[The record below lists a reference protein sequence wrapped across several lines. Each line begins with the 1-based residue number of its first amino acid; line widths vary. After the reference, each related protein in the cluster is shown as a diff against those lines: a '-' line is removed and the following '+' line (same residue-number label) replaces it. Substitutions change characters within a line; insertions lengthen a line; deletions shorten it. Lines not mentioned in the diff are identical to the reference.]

1 MRVAV
6 LIVRAAADDGVLRL
20 RLVQQAVARGGMA
33 AVVAG
38 LDDVAADVFAR
49 VEHVRL
55 ALVLG
60 VAGEEEGVAAV
71 VHAQDEALVVDVAV
85 VLLRAED
92 GHGRAAEGERIAHVR
107 HSDGEVCRLG
117 CAHDALL
124 QSGLINAVCG
134 EIKNLFSVYE
144 AIEYTESTKR
154 ALAQI
159 IKALPKYQEQLD
171 AVVKKYGKPS
181 TK

>member
-1 MRVAV
+1 MKEIKAMDKVYLEEFDVYVNPYLTYAQIQAIVNGVKSLDSWAEREQNIDMCV
-6 LIVRAAADDGVLRL
+6 LAFATDIPTEKLEELGH
-20 RLVQQAVARGGMA
+20 
-33 AVVAG
+33 
-38 LDDVAADVFAR
+38 DV
-49 VEHVRL
+49 
-55 ALVLG
+55 
-60 VAGEEEGVAAV
+60 
-71 VHAQDEALVVDVAV
+71 
-85 VLLRAED
+85 
-92 GHGRAAEGERIAHVR
+92 
-107 HSDGEVCRLG
+107 
-117 CAHDALL
+117 LL

-154 ALAQI
+154 ALTQI

>member
-1 MRVAV
+1 MKEIKAMDKVYLEEYDVYVNPYLTYAQIQA
-6 LIVRAAADDGVLRL
+6 IVNGVK
-20 RLVQQAVARGGMA
+20 
-33 AVVAG
+33 G
-38 LDDVAADVFAR
+38 LDSWAEREQNIDMCVLAFATDIPT
-49 VEHVRL
+49 EKL
-55 ALVLG
+55 EELG
-60 VAGEEEGVAAV
+60 
-71 VHAQDEALVVDVAV
+71 
-85 VLLRAED
+85 
-92 GHGRAAEGERIAHVR
+92 
-107 HSDGEVCRLG
+107 
-117 CAHDALL
+117 HDALL

>member
-1 MRVAV
+1 MKEIKAMDKVYLEEYDVYVNPYLTYAQTQAIVNGVKSLDSWAEREQNIDMCV
-6 LIVRAAADDGVLRL
+6 LA
-20 RLVQQAVARGGMA
+20 
-33 AVVAG
+33 
-38 LDDVAADVFAR
+38 FATDIPT
-49 VEHVRL
+49 EKL
-55 ALVLG
+55 EELG
-60 VAGEEEGVAAV
+60 
-71 VHAQDEALVVDVAV
+71 
-85 VLLRAED
+85 
-92 GHGRAAEGERIAHVR
+92 
-107 HSDGEVCRLG
+107 
-117 CAHDALL
+117 HDALL

>member
-1 MRVAV
+1 MKEIKAMDKVYLEEFDVYVNPYLTYAQIQAIVNGVKSLDSWAEREQNIDMCV
-6 LIVRAAADDGVLRL
+6 LA
-20 RLVQQAVARGGMA
+20 
-33 AVVAG
+33 
-38 LDDVAADVFAR
+38 FATDIPT
-49 VEHVRL
+49 EKL
-55 ALVLG
+55 
-60 VAGEEEGVAAV
+60 EEVG
-71 VHAQDEALVVDVAV
+71 
-85 VLLRAED
+85 
-92 GHGRAAEGERIAHVR
+92 
-107 HSDGEVCRLG
+107 
-117 CAHDALL
+117 HDALL
-124 QSGLINAVCG
+124 QSGLISAVCG

>member
-1 MRVAV
+1 MKEIKAMDKVYLEEYDVYVNPYLTYAQIQA
-6 LIVRAAADDGVLRL
+6 IVNGVK
-20 RLVQQAVARGGMA
+20 
-33 AVVAG
+33 G
-38 LDDVAADVFAR
+38 LDSWAEREQNIDMCVLAFATDIPT
-49 VEHVRL
+49 EKL
-55 ALVLG
+55 EELG
-60 VAGEEEGVAAV
+60 
-71 VHAQDEALVVDVAV
+71 
-85 VLLRAED
+85 
-92 GHGRAAEGERIAHVR
+92 
-107 HSDGEVCRLG
+107 
-117 CAHDALL
+117 HDALL

-171 AVVKKYGKPS
+171 AVVKKYGNLT

>member
-1 MRVAV
+1 MKEIKAMNKVYLEEYDVHVNPYLTYAQIQA
-6 LIVRAAADDGVLRL
+6 IVNGVK
-20 RLVQQAVARGGMA
+20 
-33 AVVAG
+33 G
-38 LDDVAADVFAR
+38 LDGWAEREQNIDMCVLAFATDIPT
-49 VEHVRL
+49 EKL
-55 ALVLG
+55 EELG
-60 VAGEEEGVAAV
+60 
-71 VHAQDEALVVDVAV
+71 
-85 VLLRAED
+85 
-92 GHGRAAEGERIAHVR
+92 
-107 HSDGEVCRLG
+107 
-117 CAHDALL
+117 HDALL

-171 AVVKKYGKPS
+171 AVVKKYGNLT

>member
-1 MRVAV
+1 MKEIKAMDKVYLEEFDIYVNPYLTYAQIQAIVNGVKSLDSWAEREQNIDMCV
-6 LIVRAAADDGVLRL
+6 LA
-20 RLVQQAVARGGMA
+20 
-33 AVVAG
+33 
-38 LDDVAADVFAR
+38 FATDIPT
-49 VEHVRL
+49 EKL
-55 ALVLG
+55 EELG
-60 VAGEEEGVAAV
+60 
-71 VHAQDEALVVDVAV
+71 
-85 VLLRAED
+85 
-92 GHGRAAEGERIAHVR
+92 
-107 HSDGEVCRLG
+107 
-117 CAHDALL
+117 HDALL

>member
-1 MRVAV
+1 MKEIKAMDRVYLEEFDVYVNPYLTYAQIQAIVNGVKSLDSWAEREQNIDMCV
-6 LIVRAAADDGVLRL
+6 LA
-20 RLVQQAVARGGMA
+20 
-33 AVVAG
+33 
-38 LDDVAADVFAR
+38 FATDIPT
-49 VEHVRL
+49 EKL
-55 ALVLG
+55 EELG
-60 VAGEEEGVAAV
+60 
-71 VHAQDEALVVDVAV
+71 
-85 VLLRAED
+85 
-92 GHGRAAEGERIAHVR
+92 
-107 HSDGEVCRLG
+107 
-117 CAHDALL
+117 HDALL

-159 IKALPKYQEQLD
+159 IKALPKYQEQID

>member
-1 MRVAV
+1 MKEIKAMDKVYLEEYDVHVNPYLTYAQIQA
-6 LIVRAAADDGVLRL
+6 IVNGVK
-20 RLVQQAVARGGMA
+20 
-33 AVVAG
+33 G
-38 LDDVAADVFAR
+38 LDSWAECVLAFATDIPT
-49 VEHVRL
+49 EKL
-55 ALVLG
+55 EELG
-60 VAGEEEGVAAV
+60 
-71 VHAQDEALVVDVAV
+71 
-85 VLLRAED
+85 
-92 GHGRAAEGERIAHVR
+92 
-107 HSDGEVCRLG
+107 
-117 CAHDALL
+117 HDALL

>member
-1 MRVAV
+1 MKEIKAMDKVYLEEYDVYVNPYLTYAQIQA
-6 LIVRAAADDGVLRL
+6 IVNGVK
-20 RLVQQAVARGGMA
+20 
-33 AVVAG
+33 G
-38 LDDVAADVFAR
+38 LDSWAEREQNIDMCVLAFATDIPT
-49 VEHVRL
+49 EKL
-55 ALVLG
+55 EELG
-60 VAGEEEGVAAV
+60 
-71 VHAQDEALVVDVAV
+71 
-85 VLLRAED
+85 
-92 GHGRAAEGERIAHVR
+92 
-107 HSDGEVCRLG
+107 
-117 CAHDALL
+117 HDALL

-171 AVVKKYGKPS
+171 AVVKKYGNIT

>member
-1 MRVAV
+1 MKEIKAMDKVYLEEFDVYVNPYLTYAQIQAIVNGVKSLDSWAEREQNIDMCV
-6 LIVRAAADDGVLRL
+6 LA
-20 RLVQQAVARGGMA
+20 
-33 AVVAG
+33 
-38 LDDVAADVFAR
+38 FATDIPT
-49 VEHVRL
+49 EKL
-55 ALVLG
+55 
-60 VAGEEEGVAAV
+60 EEVG
-71 VHAQDEALVVDVAV
+71 
-85 VLLRAED
+85 
-92 GHGRAAEGERIAHVR
+92 
-107 HSDGEVCRLG
+107 
-117 CAHDALL
+117 HDALL

-171 AVVKKYGKPS
+171 AVVKKYGKPT

>member
-1 MRVAV
+1 MKEIKAMDKVYLEEYDVYVNPYLTYAQIQA
-6 LIVRAAADDGVLRL
+6 IVNGVK
-20 RLVQQAVARGGMA
+20 
-33 AVVAG
+33 G
-38 LDDVAADVFAR
+38 LDSWAEREQNIDMCVLAFATDIPT
-49 VEHVRL
+49 EKL
-55 ALVLG
+55 EELG
-60 VAGEEEGVAAV
+60 
-71 VHAQDEALVVDVAV
+71 
-85 VLLRAED
+85 
-92 GHGRAAEGERIAHVR
+92 
-107 HSDGEVCRLG
+107 
-117 CAHDALL
+117 HDALL

-159 IKALPKYQEQLD
+159 IKALPKYQEQFD

>member
-1 MRVAV
+1 MKEIKAMDKVYLEEYDVHVNPYLTYAQIQA
-6 LIVRAAADDGVLRL
+6 IVNGVK
-20 RLVQQAVARGGMA
+20 
-33 AVVAG
+33 G
-38 LDDVAADVFAR
+38 LDGWAEREQNIDMCVLAFATDIPT
-49 VEHVRL
+49 EKL
-55 ALVLG
+55 EELG
-60 VAGEEEGVAAV
+60 
-71 VHAQDEALVVDVAV
+71 
-85 VLLRAED
+85 
-92 GHGRAAEGERIAHVR
+92 
-107 HSDGEVCRLG
+107 
-117 CAHDALL
+117 HDMLL

-171 AVVKKYGKPS
+171 AVVKKYGNLT

>member
-1 MRVAV
+1 MKEIKAMDKVYLEEFDVYVNPYLTYAQIQA
-6 LIVRAAADDGVLRL
+6 IVNGVK
-20 RLVQQAVARGGMA
+20 
-33 AVVAG
+33 G
-38 LDDVAADVFAR
+38 LDSWAEREQNIDMCVLAFATDIPTEKLEEFGHDV
-49 VEHVRL
+49 
-55 ALVLG
+55 
-60 VAGEEEGVAAV
+60 
-71 VHAQDEALVVDVAV
+71 
-85 VLLRAED
+85 
-92 GHGRAAEGERIAHVR
+92 
-107 HSDGEVCRLG
+107 
-117 CAHDALL
+117 LL

-159 IKALPKYQEQLD
+159 IKAMPKYQEQID

>member
-1 MRVAV
+1 MKEIKAMDKVYLEEYDVYVNPYLTYAQIQAIVNGVKSLDSWAEREQNIDMCV
-6 LIVRAAADDGVLRL
+6 LA
-20 RLVQQAVARGGMA
+20 
-33 AVVAG
+33 
-38 LDDVAADVFAR
+38 FATDIPT
-49 VEHVRL
+49 EKL
-55 ALVLG
+55 EELG
-60 VAGEEEGVAAV
+60 
-71 VHAQDEALVVDVAV
+71 
-85 VLLRAED
+85 
-92 GHGRAAEGERIAHVR
+92 
-107 HSDGEVCRLG
+107 
-117 CAHDALL
+117 HDALL

-171 AVVKKYGKPS
+171 AVVKKYGNLT

>member
-1 MRVAV
+1 MKEIKAMDKVYLEEFDVYVNPYLTYAQIQA
-6 LIVRAAADDGVLRL
+6 IVNGVK
-20 RLVQQAVARGGMA
+20 
-33 AVVAG
+33 G
-38 LDDVAADVFAR
+38 LDSWAEREQNIDMCVLAFATDIPI
-49 VEHVRL
+49 EKL
-55 ALVLG
+55 
-60 VAGEEEGVAAV
+60 EEVG
-71 VHAQDEALVVDVAV
+71 
-85 VLLRAED
+85 
-92 GHGRAAEGERIAHVR
+92 
-107 HSDGEVCRLG
+107 
-117 CAHDALL
+117 HDALL

-159 IKALPKYQEQLD
+159 IKALPKYQEQID

>member
-1 MRVAV
+1 MKEIKAMDKVYLEEYDVHVNPYLTYAQIQA
-6 LIVRAAADDGVLRL
+6 IVNGVK
-20 RLVQQAVARGGMA
+20 
-33 AVVAG
+33 G
-38 LDDVAADVFAR
+38 LDGWAEREQNIDICVLAFATDIPT
-49 VEHVRL
+49 EKL
-55 ALVLG
+55 EELG
-60 VAGEEEGVAAV
+60 
-71 VHAQDEALVVDVAV
+71 
-85 VLLRAED
+85 
-92 GHGRAAEGERIAHVR
+92 
-107 HSDGEVCRLG
+107 
-117 CAHDALL
+117 HDALL

>member
-1 MRVAV
+1 MKEIKAMDKVYLEEFDVYVNPYLTYAQIQA
-6 LIVRAAADDGVLRL
+6 IVNGVK
-20 RLVQQAVARGGMA
+20 
-33 AVVAG
+33 G
-38 LDDVAADVFAR
+38 LDSWAEREQNIDMCVLAFATDIPT
-49 VEHVRL
+49 EKL
-55 ALVLG
+55 
-60 VAGEEEGVAAV
+60 EEVG
-71 VHAQDEALVVDVAV
+71 
-85 VLLRAED
+85 
-92 GHGRAAEGERIAHVR
+92 
-107 HSDGEVCRLG
+107 
-117 CAHDALL
+117 HDALL

-154 ALAQI
+154 ALTQI

>member
-1 MRVAV
+1 MKEIKAMDKVYLEEFDVYVNPYLTYAQIQAIVNGVKSLDSWAEREQNIDMCV
-6 LIVRAAADDGVLRL
+6 LAFATDIPTEKLEELGH
-20 RLVQQAVARGGMA
+20 
-33 AVVAG
+33 
-38 LDDVAADVFAR
+38 DV
-49 VEHVRL
+49 
-55 ALVLG
+55 
-60 VAGEEEGVAAV
+60 
-71 VHAQDEALVVDVAV
+71 
-85 VLLRAED
+85 
-92 GHGRAAEGERIAHVR
+92 
-107 HSDGEVCRLG
+107 
-117 CAHDALL
+117 LL

-159 IKALPKYQEQLD
+159 IKALPKYQEQID